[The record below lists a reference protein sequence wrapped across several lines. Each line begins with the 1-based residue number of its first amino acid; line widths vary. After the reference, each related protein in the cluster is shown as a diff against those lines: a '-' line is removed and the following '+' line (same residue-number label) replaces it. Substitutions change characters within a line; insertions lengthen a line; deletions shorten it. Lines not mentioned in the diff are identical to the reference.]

1 MFRISPNSG
10 STPRRRVLTLFV
22 PTVMGTNF
30 AYSTDRSAISGMRER
45 RRAGSSS
52 LIGMGRPEGRPIQA
66 RVVAPGH
73 TTAMFSP
80 IPRDPFPNERL
91 RPSPKESRRTIERVP
106 QAMARTVRTIL
117 FVWWPRSARKRRQ
130 TSASSAAANLMRA

>member
-1 MFRISPNSG
+1 M
-10 STPRRRVLTLFV
+10 LFV
-22 PTVMGTNF
+22 PTVMGTYF
-30 AYSTDRSAISGMRER
+30 AYSTDSSSISGIRER

-73 TTAMFSP
+73 TTATFSP
-80 IPRDPFPNERL
+80 IPREPLDSDRL
-91 RPSPKESRRTIERVP
+91 RPSPNERRRTIDSVP

-130 TSASSAAANLMRA
+130 TRASSVTANLMRA

>member
-1 MFRISPNSG
+1 M
-10 STPRRRVLTLFV
+10 LFV

-30 AYSTDRSAISGMRER
+30 AYSTDSSSISGIRER

-73 TTAMFSP
+73 TTATFSP
-80 IPRDPFPNERL
+80 IPRDPLDSDRF
-91 RPSPKESRRTIERVP
+91 RPSPKERRRTIERVP

-130 TSASSAAANLMRA
+130 TRASSVTANLMRA